1 MLAQFIR
8 KEILDSLLNRRFMA
22 LAVFSVVLMP
32 LSAVINYEYYLARR
46 ASFDNQYNEF
56 QETRNPSDV
65 RGYRAPELLSVLAR
79 GTEPYMPLYYA
90 FGTGGDNVGE
100 TQPGNIEAEDF
111 RLLSALGSIDFLF
124 LVQIVFSLLAILLSF
139 DMVAGEKERGTLK
152 AVLANPVPR
161 DSILLGKLLGGFFV
175 LFLVFLIGALLLF
188 LMLVLFDSR
197 FLAAPSLGPLLVIF
211 GVSVLFLAGFYTL
224 GLMVSAFCH
233 STRTAI
239 VALLVVW
246 VLLQLVIPK
255 AGEMIAKVVQPVRS
269 EEAVRVDKANLFAE
283 LQDRQMDRGGEMYKR
298 LFATEQLRSSLINQ
312 ETPEGERFRQE
323 YKALVEDLW
332 KERNTR
338 LRAINQD
345 YAREQLV
352 QRRLASSL
360 ALLSPAAAYGFLV
373 SDAAGT
379 GDLAYEQY
387 LNDVAD
393 YYALLDRTVLAQ
405 LRDSQVRVR
414 IEGGALWMNVGERPD
429 WTEVPE
435 FTTTQNN
442 LAQVMQTSVWAFVS
456 LLVYLVLPFLIAY
469 VAFLR
474 YDVR

>member
-46 ASFDNQYNEF
+46 ASFNNQYNEF
-56 QETRNPSDV
+56 QETRSPSDV

-90 FGTGGDNVGE
+90 FGTGGNNVGE

-111 RLLSALGSIDFLF
+111 RLLAALGSIDFLF

-139 DMVAGEKERGTLK
+139 DMIAGEKERGTLK

-175 LFLVFLIGALLLF
+175 LFLAFLIGALLLF
-188 LMLVLFDSR
+188 LTLVLFDSR
-197 FLAAPSLGPLLVIF
+197 FLTAPSLGPLLVIF
-211 GVSVLFLAGFYTL
+211 GISVLFLAGFYTL

-239 VALLVVW
+239 VALLVFW

-255 AGEMIAKVVQPVRS
+255 AGEMIAKVVLPVRS
-269 EEAVRVDKANLFAE
+269 EEAVRVDKATLFAE
-283 LQDRQMDRGGEMYKR
+283 LLDRQMDRGGEMYKR
-298 LFATEQLRSSLINQ
+298 LFATEQLRSSLVNQ

-338 LRAINQD
+338 LRAINQRLR
-345 YAREQLV
+345 ARAACPASPGLDIGV
-352 QRRLASSL
+352 VVARSGLRLSGLRRSRNRRLGLRAVPQRRSG
-360 ALLSPAAAYGFLV
+360 LLRPTRPNR
-373 SDAAGT
+373 AGST
-379 GDLAYEQY
+379 ARFAGQGTCRRGDY
-387 LNDVAD
+387 LDVCRRAPG
-393 YYALLDRTVLAQ
+393 L
-405 LRDSQVRVR
+405 
-414 IEGGALWMNVGERPD
+414 E
-429 WTEVPE
+429 
-435 FTTTQNN
+435 
-442 LAQVMQTSVWAFVS
+442 
-456 LLVYLVLPFLIAY
+456 
-469 VAFLR
+469 
-474 YDVR
+474 